1 MEQQKQLKKR
11 MYSLIRVIILI
22 LVLLTGTT
30 LAWFTYTGNSSVNI
44 TPVAGTISKGDANLL
59 ISSSKGGPFEKSCE
73 LIFRGGYD
81 SLQPVSTADLVK
93 FSAAVAHNKDGI
105 AVVYKELTA
114 EDVNK
119 ITMHG
124 TVYLKSEN
132 GGSDVYIDRT
142 NLDLG
147 GDTQLLAA
155 MRLGLIVTTNSES
168 KTYIFRADDL
178 ADTSGALAKATVP
191 TAGTVVSSLKGTGA
205 NYVADPA
212 LPMGDYFCTTD
223 GEEVSPGKTVLCTLP
238 REEVATVEFFYYIEG
253 CDENRYNPAQN
264 RQTALKLAFGGVDTD
279 LPK

>member
-1 MEQQKQLKKR
+1 MERQKQLKKR

-44 TPVAGTISKGDANLL
+44 TPMAGTISNGDANLL
-59 ISSSKGGPFEKSCE
+59 ISNSKGGPFDKSCE

-147 GDTQLLAA
+147 RDRQLLAA
-155 MRLGLIVTTNSES
+155 MRLGLIVTTNSGS
-168 KTYIFRADDL
+168 KTYIFKADDL

-191 TAGTVVSSLKGTGA
+191 TAGTVVSSLNGTGA

-212 LPMGDYFCTTD
+212 LPMADYFCTID
-223 GEEVSPGKTVLCTLP
+223 GEEVSPGKTALCTLP
-238 REEVATVEFFYYIEG
+238 RDQVATVEFFYYIEG

>member
-1 MEQQKQLKKR
+1 MDRQKQLKKR

-59 ISSSKGGPFEKSCE
+59 ISSSKGGPFDKSCE

-93 FSAAVAHNKDGI
+93 FSAAVAHNRDGI
-105 AVVYKELTA
+105 ALVYKELTA

-119 ITMHG
+119 ITIHG

-147 GDTQLLAA
+147 RDRQLLAA
-155 MRLGLIVTTNSES
+155 MRLGLIVTTNSGS
-168 KTYIFRADDL
+168 KTYIFKADDL
-178 ADTSGALAKATVP
+178 ADTSGASAKATVP
-191 TAGTVVSSLKGTGA
+191 TAGTVVASLNGTGA

-212 LPMGDYFCTTD
+212 LRMGDYFCTTH
-223 GEEVSPGKTVLCTLP
+223 GEEVSPGKTVLCTLE

>member
-1 MEQQKQLKKR
+1 MDRQKQLKKR

-59 ISSSKGGPFEKSCE
+59 ISSSKGGPFDKSCE

-93 FSAAVAHNKDGI
+93 FSAAVAHNRDGI
-105 AVVYKELTA
+105 ALVYKELTA

-119 ITMHG
+119 ITIHG

-147 GDTQLLAA
+147 RDTQLLAA

-168 KTYIFRADDL
+168 KTYIFKADDL

-191 TAGTVVSSLKGTGA
+191 TAGTVVAALNGTGA

-212 LPMGDYFCTTD
+212 LRMGDYFCTTH
-223 GEEVSPGKTVLCTLP
+223 GEEVSPGKTVLCTLE

-253 CDENRYNPAQN
+253 CGENRYNPAQN